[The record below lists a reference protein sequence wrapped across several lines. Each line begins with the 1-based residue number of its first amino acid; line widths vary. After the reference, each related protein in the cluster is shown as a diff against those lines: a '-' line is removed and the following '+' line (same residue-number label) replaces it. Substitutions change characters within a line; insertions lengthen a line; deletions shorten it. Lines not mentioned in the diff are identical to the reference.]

1 MSLSL
6 RNLNL
11 VQWLQCSLSGIDRP
25 KWESAATSYIL
36 AYIVVPRG
44 RSQTGLTS

>member
-25 KWESAATSYIL
+25 KWEKAQRRPISLRIL
-36 AYIVVPRG
+36 LCPEAGPK
-44 RSQTGLTS
+44 QD